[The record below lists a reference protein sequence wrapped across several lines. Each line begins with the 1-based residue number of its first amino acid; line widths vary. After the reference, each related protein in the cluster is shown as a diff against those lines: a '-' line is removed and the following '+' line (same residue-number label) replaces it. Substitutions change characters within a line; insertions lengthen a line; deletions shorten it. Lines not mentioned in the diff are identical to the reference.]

1 MKYFILHLK
10 RKICIFSESTR
21 AGLRVQKNNGGK
33 QMKKGPIAI
42 ILFMFAVPAVFGTI
56 ITNTNQSV
64 MYIRLPA
71 RNASMLIDAVY
82 YNPAGVV
89 HLENGFHLAIH
100 NQSIWQEK
108 TVINNFPLLNN
119 DTYIGEVNVPAFPS
133 FFAVYKKDK
142 LALSFG
148 FGPNSGGGTA
158 DFKTGLPTFE
168 IPVCLIPSMISLMGI
183 PTKDY
188 SVEMAFKGKS
198 VYYGFQA
205 NISYAI
211 NDVFSVAAGARY
223 IRAVTE
229 YDGELKNIQVNPQH
243 PLLNPSGGLM
253 SAETFFTA
261 VGRPDLAA
269 QVADIAVDAKQTG
282 SAITPLLGLNIRPN
296 ENLNIGIRYE
306 FNTKLEMTNDTT
318 VDGVG
323 LFPDG
328 YEFRNDIPAILSLG
342 LEYAVAPGLRIMFS
356 FGYYFDKNAIWGE
369 DPTVDQD
376 DLIDSN
382 SLDIG
387 VGFEYDITDSILIS
401 AGYLRTQ
408 VGVTDEYQ
416 DGFSHEL
423 NSDTFG
429 FGGRIMLTPKI
440 SLDLGGLFTTYTE
453 AEVSLQRVDFPLPFT
468 EKYQRSNWAFSIGVG
483 FHL

>member
-1 MKYFILHLK
+1 M
-10 RKICIFSESTR
+10 RKGF
-21 AGLRVQKNNGGK
+21 
-33 QMKKGPIAI
+33 IAI

-89 HLENGFHLAIH
+89 HLDDGFHLAIH
-100 NQSIWQEK
+100 NQSIWQDK
-108 TVINNFPLLNN
+108 TVINSFPLLKN
-119 DTYIGEVNVPAFPS
+119 DTYIGEVRVPAFPS

-158 DFKTGLPTFE
+158 DFTTGLPTFE
-168 IPVCLIPSMISLMGI
+168 IPVSLIPTLITQMGV
-183 PTKDY
+183 PTTGY

-198 VYYGFQA
+198 VYYGFQG

-223 IRAVTE
+223 IYAVTK

-243 PLLNPSGGLM
+243 PLLNPSGGMM
-253 SAETFFTA
+253 SAQQFFTL
-261 VGRPDLAA
+261 VGQPGYAA
-269 QVADIAVDAKQTG
+269 QVADIAADVEQTG
-282 SAITPLLGLNIRPN
+282 SAITPLLGLNISPN

-318 VDGVG
+318 VDGTG

-342 LEYAVAPGLRIMFS
+342 LEYAVAPNLRIMASYNLF
-356 FGYYFDKNAIWGE
+356 FDKDAVWGE
-369 DPTVDQD
+369 DPTVNQD

-382 SLDIG
+382 SYDIG
-387 VGFEYDITDSILIS
+387 VGFEYDITDTILIS
-401 AGYLRTQ
+401 VGYLRTQ
-408 VGVTDEYQ
+408 VGVKDEYQ

-423 NSDTFG
+423 NSNTIG

-440 SLDLGGLFTTYTE
+440 SLDLGGLYTSYTE
-453 AEVSLQRVDFPLPFT
+453 AEVSLQRIDFPLPFT
-468 EKYQRSNWAFSIGVG
+468 EKYQRSNWAFSVGIG

>member
-1 MKYFILHLK
+1 
-10 RKICIFSESTR
+10 
-21 AGLRVQKNNGGK
+21 
-33 QMKKGPIAI
+33 MKKGLIAI
-42 ILFMFAVPAVFGTI
+42 ILFVFAVPAVFGTI

-89 HLENGFHLAIH
+89 HLGDGFHLAIH

-108 TVINNFPLLNN
+108 TVINSFPLLNN
-119 DTYIGEVNVPAFPS
+119 DTYVGEVNVPIFPS

-142 LALSFG
+142 LAISFG

-158 DFKTGLPTFE
+158 DFTTGLPTFE
-168 IPVCLIPSMISLMGI
+168 IPVSLVPTLISQLGV
-183 PTKDY
+183 PTSAY
-188 SVEMAFKGKS
+188 SVDMAFKGKS
-198 VYYGFQA
+198 VYYGFQG

-211 NDVFSVAAGARY
+211 NNVFSVAAGVRY
-223 IRAVTE
+223 IHAVTE

-243 PLLNPSGGLM
+243 PLINPSGGMM
-253 SAETFFTA
+253 SAVAFFTA
-261 VGRPDLAA
+261 VQQPGYAA
-269 QVADIAVDAKQTG
+269 AAADIAADVKQTG

-296 ENLNIGIRYE
+296 DSLNIGIRYE

-318 VDGVG
+318 VDGTG

-328 YEFRNDIPAILSLG
+328 FEFRNDIPAILSLG
-342 LEYAVAPGLRIMFS
+342 IEYAVAPQLRIMVSYNLF
-356 FGYYFDKNAIWGE
+356 FDKSAVWE
-369 DPTVDQD
+369 RLDPTTKQVDTTIKQD

-382 SLDIG
+382 SYDIS
-387 VGFEYDITDSILIS
+387 VGFEYDITETILIS

-408 VGVTDEYQ
+408 VGVKDEYQ

-423 NSDTFG
+423 NSNTIG

-440 SLDLGGLFTTYTE
+440 SLDLGGLYTSYTD
-453 AEVSLQRVDFPLPFT
+453 AEIPLQRIDFPLPFT
-468 EKYQRSNWAFSIGVG
+468 EKYQRSNWAFSIGIG

>member
-1 MKYFILHLK
+1 
-10 RKICIFSESTR
+10 
-21 AGLRVQKNNGGK
+21 
-33 QMKKGPIAI
+33 MKKGLIAI
-42 ILFMFAVPAVFGTI
+42 ILFMFTVPAVFGTI

-71 RNASMLIDAVY
+71 RNASMLIDAVF

-89 HLENGFHLAIH
+89 HLDNGFHLAVH
-100 NQSIWQEK
+100 NQTVWQEK
-108 TVINNFPLLNN
+108 TVINNFPLLKS
-119 DTYIGEVNVPAFPS
+119 DTYIGEVNVPIFPTL
-133 FFAVYKKDK
+133 FAVYKKDK

-168 IPVCLIPSMISLMGI
+168 IPVSLIPSMISLMGL
-183 PTKDY
+183 PTTTY

-198 VYYGFQA
+198 VYYGFQG
-205 NISYAI
+205 NIAYAI
-211 NDVFSVAAGARY
+211 NDVFSVAAGVRY
-223 IRAVTE
+223 IHAVTE

-243 PLLNPSGGLM
+243 PLLNPSGGLI
-253 SAETFFTA
+253 SASTFFAA

-282 SAITPLLGLNIRPN
+282 SAITPLFGLNIRPS

-306 FNTKLEMTNDTT
+306 FNTKLELTNDTT
-318 VDGVG
+318 VDGTG

-342 LEYAVAPGLRIMFS
+342 LEYAIAPSLRIMVSYNQF
-356 FGYYFDKNAIWGE
+356 FDSSAVWSE
-369 DPTVDQD
+369 DPTIDQD

-382 SLDIG
+382 SYDIG
-387 VGFEYDITDSILIS
+387 FGFEYDITDTILIS

-423 NSDTFG
+423 NSDTIG
-429 FGGRIMLTPKI
+429 FGGRIMLTPQI
-440 SLDLGGLFTTYTE
+440 SLDLGGLYTSYTE
-453 AEVSLQRVDFPLPFT
+453 AEVTLQRVDFPLPFT
-468 EKYQRSNWAFSIGVG
+468 EKYQRSNWAFSVGLG